1 MIFLHRFTLQVFPS
15 IPTRGSHPF
24 NLVAHIYM
32 LSVVPL
38 VILVIVPGVQLYL
51 TSDLSTISRDRT
63 ILRFATVYLA
73 VFVAIQVPLVIFVWT
88 KYMLS
93 RKPRHNSTSVSTS
106 TTSPS
111 VSSGASKLDQT
122 PPSDTGIPSPRE
134 VSIRAGIIFIVAS
147 LLTWIQ
153 AIKICQ
159 GFYTPEPTTAVNPPW
174 FLRKPTLYAG
184 FFLPELLIVIIFAVS
199 AIRIRFLK
207 PVREGGKMVQEVGQ
221 GEKMGR
227 MVEGD
232 RVPDV

>member
-1 MIFLHRFTLQVFPS
+1 
-15 IPTRGSHPF
+15 
-24 NLVAHIYM
+24 M

-38 VILVIVPGVQLYL
+38 LILVIVPGVQLYL
-51 TSDLSTISRDRT
+51 TSDLSTISRDRI

-93 RKPRHNSTSVSTS
+93 RKPHHTS
-106 TTSPS
+106 TIATSSASPS
-111 VSSGASKLDQT
+111 VSSGTSKLDQT

-134 VSIRAGIIFIVAS
+134 VSLRAGIIFIVAS

-159 GFYTPEPTTAVNPPW
+159 GFYTPGTTTAVNPPW

-227 MVEGD
+227 MVEGE